1 MQRLLINIASYL
13 HLSILIYTDESYY
26 PQSVHGVKLKLM
38 NQLTKNSEVE
48 GFLNTFWVSSF
59 ELGDLNNFSP
69 LRNNHPFYKKKKKEK
84 KSITLVIN
92 SQFRM
97 HSNTHLVELV
107 LVTRVVMV
115 LEEAILALMV

>member
-59 ELGDLNNFSP
+59 ELVPATGL
-69 LRNNHPFYKKKKKEK
+69 
-84 KSITLVIN
+84 IV
-92 SQFRM
+92 
-97 HSNTHLVELV
+97 
-107 LVTRVVMV
+107 
-115 LEEAILALMV
+115 